1 MLVKISPKSK
11 ILWKFCN
18 KEKVLGICFNKTSFY
33 GNKQNKANLGE
44 IVFCPKETFCGKFHP
59 EQIIVNIFQEKQVL

>member
-1 MLVKISPKSK
+1 MPLKISPKSE

-18 KEKVLGICFNKTSFY
+18 KEKVLGIIKKKTSFY
-33 GNKQNKANLGE
+33 RNKQNKANLGK

-59 EQIIVNIFQEKQVL
+59 EQIIVNIFQEKKVL